1 MWRGG
6 LGGKGYVGTEGRGT
20 GEEGL
25 VWRKEEGG
33 QARRNREGGGR
44 RVGEEGGF
52 GREVGM
58 MGVGGWEKRGG
69 WIGEDGGRRIGTNA
83 ENRAPLSRIIAFAV
97 PFFMKRCLSLS
108 ECRYGK

>member
-1 MWRGG
+1 M
-6 LGGKGYVGTEGRGT
+6 
-20 GEEGL
+20 
-25 VWRKEEGG
+25 EEGG
-33 QARRNREGGGR
+33 RRAGEEEFRGR
-44 RVGEEGGF
+44 RVGEEGF

-69 WIGEDGGRRIGTNA
+69 WRTEDGGRRIGTNA